1 MADRTSGPTSTR
13 RGFLGALGVTAA
25 ALAGATGCSAA
36 GDLLEVGPSVRVAVP
51 WSANELAAF
60 RAIIANLGV
69 EDYRVDPIPL
79 GDNIDAA
86 FGARSA
92 GRPDVVMLPRVGL
105 LKQHAADLEPLPD
118 RLSDPWP
125 YAPVWDRLVFA
136 PSRLGGKAY
145 GLPFKVADASV
156 VWYRRRLFAQHG
168 LRPPRTW
175 DEWLGLNDRLIA
187 LGIAPLAVSAADG
200 WMLTYVLANLVHA
213 VCGPEVYERLAQ
225 PADPG
230 HQADLER
237 HARMWT
243 ADAVVRA
250 FALFGEMLGRRAAIA
265 GGVDTAETRQFP
277 DAVVDVFAYH
287 RAAMIIA
294 PDFAES
300 VIRQFADPAD
310 AGVFA
315 FPEVADADGHLRAP
329 HVLAGDVAVLTRPA
343 TPMAQDLVVRLAAP
357 DAPKPWIRRYG
368 GFLAA
373 NTRTPASLY
382 SPVLRPMARR
392 MVEHERGAVFDI
404 SDALGP
410 VGAEEGLWRVLQ
422 DLLVRVGGGADAGD
436 VAIDAAQRM
445 AALVRTG
452 GGA

>member
-1 MADRTSGPTSTR
+1 MPDLTR
-13 RGFLGALGVTAA
+13 RGFLGATVA

-60 RAIIANLGV
+60 RAIVANLRI

-92 GRPDVVMLPRVGL
+92 GRPDVVMLPRIGL
-105 LKQHAADLEPLPD
+105 LKQHAADLEPLPAG
-118 RLSDPWP
+118 LADPWP
-125 YAPVWDRLVFA
+125 YAPVWDRLVFVPNRA
-136 PSRLGGKAY
+136 GGRPY

-156 VWYRRRLFAQHG
+156 VWYRRRLFAEHG

-175 DEWLGLNDRLIA
+175 DEWLRLNDRLVA
-187 LGIAPLAVSAADG
+187 LGVAPLAVSAADG

-213 VCGPEVYERLAQ
+213 VCGPETYERLAQ
-225 PADPG
+225 PADPR
-230 HQADLER
+230 HPADLAR
-237 HARMWT
+237 HARLWT
-243 ADAVVRA
+243 GDAVVRA
-250 FALFGEMLGRRAAIA
+250 FTLFGEMLGRRGAVA
-265 GGVDTAETRQFP
+265 GGVDTAATRQFP

-287 RAAMIIA
+287 RAAMVIA

-300 VIRQFADPAD
+300 VIREFADPDD

-315 FPEVADADGHLRAP
+315 FPRVPDAAGVLRAP
-329 HVLAGDVAVLTRPA
+329 HVLAGDVAVLTRPS
-343 TPMAQDLVVRLAAP
+343 TAQARDLVARLAAP
-357 DAPKPWIRRYG
+357 DAPEPWIRRYG

-373 NTRTPASLY
+373 NTRTPASSY

-392 MVEHERGAVFDI
+392 IAGHGHGAVFDI

-410 VGAEEGLWRVLQ
+410 VGADEGLWRVLQ
-422 DLLVRVGGGADAGD
+422 DLLARVGHGADPGALA
-436 VAIDAAQRM
+436 VESARRM
-445 AALVRTG
+445 AALVRS
-452 GGA
+452 GAA